1 MVDGKGEA
9 FERLRQEAGGHRWQ
23 RVPPNE
29 RRGRVHTSTV
39 TVAVM
44 NADEAARVAITRD
57 DVDMRF
63 TRDTGPG
70 GQHRNKT
77 DSCVVLTHRETG
89 VSVKIDGRSQHQNRR
104 VAFDV
109 LTDRLQQETER
120 TQRQARNA
128 ERAQQVGSGE
138 RGDKI
143 RTYREQD
150 DRVTD
155 HRSGKSARLADVMK
169 GRLELLS

>member
-1 MVDGKGEA
+1 MDA
-9 FERLRQEAGGHRWQ
+9 AQA
-23 RVPPNE
+23 
-29 RRGRVHTSTV
+29 
-39 TVAVM
+39 VAV
-44 NADEAARVAITRD
+44 ELTRN

-89 VSVKIDGRSQHQNRR
+89 VSVKIDGRNQHQNRR

-109 LTDRLQQETER
+109 LSERLQQESER
-120 TQRQARNA
+120 TQRQARNDQRA
-128 ERAQQVGSGE
+128 EQVGSGE

-155 HRSGKSARLADVMK
+155 HRSGKSARLGDLMK

>member
-1 MVDGKGEA
+1 MDTE
-9 FERLRQEAGGHRWQ
+9 
-23 RVPPNE
+23 
-29 RRGRVHTSTV
+29 
-39 TVAVM
+39 
-44 NADEAARVAITRD
+44 EAAKLELTRG

-77 DSCVVLTHRETG
+77 DSCVVLTHRESG
-89 VSVKIDGRSQHQNRR
+89 VSVKIDGRNQHQNRR
-104 VAFDV
+104 VAFEV
-109 LTDRLQQETER
+109 LGERLQQESER
-120 TQRQARNA
+120 TQRQARNDL
-128 ERAQQVGSGE
+128 RAQQVGSGE

-155 HRSGKSARLADVMK
+155 HRSGKSARLGDLMK